1 MNDSLIYMTVLYD
14 GINMLIAPYDI
25 TYSNFITSSKFEG
38 DRIRYHWKD
47 PEEIFEMIY
56 NSWAYP

>member
-1 MNDSLIYMTVLYD
+1 MTVLYD